1 MMERS
6 VYQKTSIKGL
16 VAVIA
21 LAALA
26 AFGAW
31 QFYLFTIFKNT
42 QGVVDLQGGTVHLWL
57 AIGSAVIV
65 CIAGVFLFSK
75 FLRYDTRNE
84 IHITS
89 PGPPLGAGRI
99 TKDVL

>member
-1 MMERS
+1 MERN
-6 VYQKTSIKGL
+6 VDQKKSRIKNL
-16 VAVIA
+16 VAAIG

-31 QFYLFTIFKNT
+31 QFYLFVIFKNS
-42 QGVVDLQGGTVHLWL
+42 QGVTDVQGGTVHLWL
-57 AIGSAVIV
+57 AIGVALLV
-65 CIAGVFLFSK
+65 CVAGFFLFSK

-89 PGPPLGAGRI
+89 PGPALGAGGPKNI
-99 TKDVL
+99 L